1 MTRTRIA
8 LIGCGRILQKHLD
21 GIAANAE
28 RAEVV
33 AVCDLV
39 ESKASAAGTALGV
52 PFFTDFHLMLQTV
65 PCDLVSILTD
75 SGSHAPITVSVLKD
89 HGVDVLVEKPMA
101 ITLQDADAMMQAA
114 KRTGRRLFVVKQN
127 RFNPP
132 IMKTREAKASGRFG
146 KMVMGTVRLRWRRDQ
161 GYYDQ
166 ASWRG
171 TWAED
176 GGALTNQTVHYID
189 LMSWLMDSPVET
201 VFARTATRL
210 VDIEA
215 EDTAAVVLTFAN
227 GALGVIEATTA
238 TRPLNLEAS
247 VSLLGEGGTVVLGG
261 FATNE
266 LVTWN
271 FSDEAED
278 APKPDLSY
286 PVDNVYG
293 YGHIALYA
301 DIIEAQ
307 STGRRAL
314 IEGEDGRRVLAL
326 LHAIYHSAETGQP
339 VRFDPIGY
347 YSASPLGRSESNS

>member
-1 MTRTRIA
+1 MARTKIA

-21 GIAANAE
+21 AIAANEAIAE
-28 RAEVV
+28 LVS
-33 AVCDLV
+33 VCDLD
-39 ESKASAAGTALGV
+39 EDKARSAGEKLGL
-52 PFFTDFHLMLQTV
+52 PWFTDMNRMLSEV
-65 PCDLVSILTD
+65 DSDLVAVLTD
-75 SGSHAPITVSVLKD
+75 SGSHAKVTVQVFEN
-89 HGVDVLVEKPMA
+89 HGLDVLVEKPMT
-101 ITLQDADAMMQAA
+101 ITLQDADLMMAAA
-114 KRTGRRLFVVKQN
+114 KAAGRRLFVVKQN

-132 IMKTREAKASGRFG
+132 IMKTREAQQAGRFG

-176 GGALTNQTVHYID
+176 GGALTNQTIHYID
-189 LMSWLMDSPVET
+189 LMTWLMDSSVET

-215 EDTAAVVLTFAN
+215 EDTAAVVLTFRD
-227 GALGVIEATTA
+227 GSIGVIEATTA

-247 VSLLGEGGTVVLGG
+247 VSILGERGAVVLGG

-271 FSDEAED
+271 FED
-278 APKPDLSY
+278 MPEGAAMPDLSY

-301 DIIEAQ
+301 DVIEARQ
-307 STGRRAL
+307 SGRRAL
-314 IEGEDGRRVLAL
+314 IEGQDGRRVLAL
-326 LHAIYHSAETGQP
+326 LHAIYQSAATGAA
-339 VRFDPIGY
+339 VAFDPEGVY
-347 YSASPLGRSESNS
+347 PDSPLGQVGH

>member
-21 GIAANAE
+21 GIAENGEDAE
-28 RAEVV
+28 IV
-33 AVCDLV
+33 AVCDLI
-39 ESKASAAGTALGV
+39 ESKAVAAAEKLGI
-52 PFFTDFHLMLQTV
+52 PHYSDFDVMLREV
-65 PCDLVSILTD
+65 PCDLVSVLTD
-75 SGSHAPITVSVLKD
+75 SGSHASITIAVLKD
-89 HGVDVLVEKPMA
+89 HGLDVLVEKPMA
-101 ITLQDADAMMQAA
+101 ITLEDADAMIAAA
-114 KRTGRRLFVVKQN
+114 KEAGRRLFVVKQN

-132 IMKTREAKASGRFG
+132 IVKTREAKEAGRFG
-146 KMVMGTVRLRWRRDQ
+146 TMVMGTVRLRWRRDQ

-166 ASWRG
+166 ADWRG

-176 GGALTNQTVHYID
+176 GGALTNQTIHYID
-189 LMSWLMDSPVET
+189 LMTWLMDSPIET

-210 VDIEA
+210 VTIEA

-227 GALGVIEATTA
+227 GALGIIEATTA

-271 FSDEAED
+271 FSDEPEG

-286 PVDNVYG
+286 PIDNVYG
-293 YGHIALYA
+293 YGHVALYA
-301 DIIEAQ
+301 DVIEAQ
-307 STGRRAL
+307 RTGKRAL
-314 IEGEDGRRVLAL
+314 IEGDDGRRVLAL
-326 LHAIYHSAETGQP
+326 LHAIYHSAEAGCP
-339 VRFDPIGY
+339 VDFHPEKYFD
-347 YSASPLGRSESNS
+347 ASPLGRGVNDP